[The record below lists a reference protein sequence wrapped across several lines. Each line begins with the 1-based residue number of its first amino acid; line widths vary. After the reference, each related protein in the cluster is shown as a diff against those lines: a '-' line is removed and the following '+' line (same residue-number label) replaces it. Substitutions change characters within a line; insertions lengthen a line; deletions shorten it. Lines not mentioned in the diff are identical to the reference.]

1 MKKMIS
7 RLSALLLAFISGMTA
22 MFIPVSASGY
32 GIKADSRTTNTIR
45 LVWEDQDKADAY
57 RVYKYDASKKKFK
70 EYKTVVANQCTITDL
85 KPGTGYKF
93 KVRALRKNKKG
104 KFAKL
109 SESGVVTV
117 KTLSKSG
124 SSGKSGSDSSKKKP
138 SATEAM
144 DKDSVLQQYNDAVRD
159 LSNIDTQ
166 IEQCERNIEVYQ
178 DTISRYSGNDT
189 EYGRTELFK
198 AQNALD
204 EENKKLRD
212 LTRQRTG
219 LKNDVDRLRSTLH
232 MMGVRTV

>member
-1 MKKMIS
+1 ME
-7 RLSALLLAFISGMTA
+7 LEYETG
-22 MFIPVSASGY
+22 G
-32 GIKADSRTTNTIR
+32 
-45 LVWEDQDKADAY
+45 ED
-57 RVYKYDASKKKFK
+57 
-70 EYKTVVANQCTITDL
+70 
-85 KPGTGYKF
+85 
-93 KVRALRKNKKG
+93 
-104 KFAKL
+104 
-109 SESGVVTV
+109 
-117 KTLSKSG
+117 
-124 SSGKSGSDSSKKKP
+124 
-138 SATEAM
+138 
-144 DKDSVLQQYNDAVRD
+144 DAVRD